1 MMEGNV
7 KKIKFAI
14 GIHNH
19 QPIGNFDFVFEEAYH
34 KAYLPFLEVLSRHPK
49 IKLAMHYSGYL
60 FDWLLK
66 RDQKLAQQL
75 RRLVESG
82 QVEMMTGGYYEPI
95 LVNIPDADKIGQ
107 IQKLNQ
113 FIKQHTGYD
122 PVGLWLAERIWEPQ
136 LPKPLAQAGVRYVVI
151 DDSHFKSAGLEE
163 RDLYGYYV
171 TEETG
176 CVVNIFPISERLR
189 YTMPFQPPEVT
200 IDYLRSIADENS
212 DRLIVFADDGEKF
225 GIWPGTYE
233 HCYQNQWLERFFS
246 LLEANLDWIEIVHF
260 SEALDKLL
268 PLGKVYLPTASYREM
283 MEWALPA
290 ATIERY
296 EQFEQQLK
304 AHGLFDEYKVF
315 VRGGFWRNFLAKYPE
330 SNNLHK
336 KSLWVSSKIQRLK
349 DTPKYDQRLVN
360 EAQDHLWAG
369 QTNCPYWHGVFGGL
383 YLNNLRF
390 AVYHHMIQAENI
402 IDRATRSQQ
411 ERDQGWIDV
420 NAVDFDADG
429 RKELIV
435 ETPALNLYL
444 APELGGTLFEMDY
457 KPKAIN
463 LLDTMTR
470 RKEAYHNK
478 LLALDHQQTEQ
489 TKNGVASIH
498 DLVIAKEPDLAKKLK
513 YDRYRRTALIDHF
526 LAPNTNLKQLADCD
540 YIEQGDFIASPYQ
553 CETEWLDNCLSISMR
568 RLGWVTGEGQN
579 YQVNLTKVLIID
591 PKRSILTIRY
601 RIRNQANVAAELWFA
616 PELNYALLA
625 GNSNDRY
632 FYFDRELNE
641 SRHLASS
648 GEVIGVKQMGLKDE
662 WLKIDVQL
670 QFDRAATIWR
680 FPIETI
686 SQSEAG
692 FERVYQSSAVVPNW
706 KIRLEPQ
713 AEWSVEINQRI
724 VDL

>member
-1 MMEGNV
+1 MEGIV
-7 KKIKFAI
+7 KKIKFAL

-19 QPIGNFDFVFEEAYH
+19 QPIGNFDFVFEDAYR
-34 KAYLPFLEVLSRHPK
+34 KAYLPFLEVLGRHPK

-66 RDQKLAQQL
+66 RDQHFAELL
-75 RRLVESG
+75 RRLVASG

-136 LPKPLAQAGVRYVVI
+136 LPKPLAEAGIRYVVI

-176 CVVNIFPISERLR
+176 KVVNIFPISERLR
-189 YTMPFQPPEVT
+189 YTMPFQPAEVT
-200 IDYLRSIADENS
+200 IEYLRSIADESGN
-212 DRLIVFADDGEKF
+212 RLIVFADDGEKF

-260 SEALDKLL
+260 SEALDQLL

-336 KSLWVSSKIQRLK
+336 KSLWVSNKIQRLK
-349 DTPKYDQRLVN
+349 DTPKINQRMMD

-369 QTNCPYWHGVFGGL
+369 QTNCPYWHGIFGGL

-390 AVYHHMIQAENI
+390 AVYHHMIQAEVA
-402 IDRATRSQQ
+402 IDRATRSAQDMD
-411 ERDQGWIDV
+411 RGWIDIH
-420 NAVDFDADG
+420 NVDFDADG
-429 RKELIV
+429 RNELLI
-435 ETPALNLYL
+435 ETPVLNLYL
-444 APELGGTLFEMDY
+444 APQFGGTLFEMDY

-470 RKEAYHNK
+470 RKEAYHSK
-478 LLALDHQQTEQ
+478 LLTLEHEPLEQ

-526 LAPNTNLKQLADCD
+526 LAPDTTLKQFADCE
-540 YIEQGDFIASPYQ
+540 YVELGDAISSLYQ
-553 CETEWLDNCLSISMR
+553 FETEWNHGCLIIKMHRLCRLKNSRQDYPVEVEKVLKVDPKQSILSIQYHICNKAKEPIA
-568 RLGWVTGEGQN
+568 V
-579 YQVNLTKVLIID
+579 
-591 PKRSILTIRY
+591 
-601 RIRNQANVAAELWFA
+601 WFA
-616 PELNYALLA
+616 SELNYALLA
-625 GNSNDRY
+625 GHTNDRY
-632 FYFDRELNE
+632 YYFDRELNE

-648 GEVIGVKQMGLKDE
+648 GEVLGVKQMGLKDE
-662 WLKIDVQL
+662 WLKIDIQL
-670 QFDRAATIWR
+670 HFNQAATIWR

-692 FERVYQSSAVVPNW
+692 FERVYQSSVVVPNW
-706 KIRLEPQ
+706 KIPLDPG
-713 AEWSVEINQRI
+713 ATWSVEIHQKI